1 VFLFVAGLVGFLL
14 VVAWTETRDAERAS
28 RPQRER
34 LARLLAER
42 QRQTSG
48 LESRLAELRAELD
61 RASRGGAQLGRLR
74 DEARRLDLLAGRAAI
89 EGPGVTVELKDGE
102 LAASPENGSD
112 YRIQDID
119 LQLVVNELWA
129 AGAEAIAVNGQRI
142 VTSTAI
148 RSAGGAVLVNF
159 RVLTSPYRVN
169 AVGDSDRLAA
179 RFGASEVASRLRR
192 WGEIYG
198 LGMSVRKQRALKLPA
213 YDGAV
218 RFRYATPVE
227 PE

>member
-1 VFLFVAGLVGFLL
+1 LL
-14 VVAWTETRDAERAS
+14 VVAWTENRDVERAS
-28 RPQRER
+28 KPQRER

-42 QRQTSG
+42 QRQTSS
-48 LESRLAELRAELD
+48 LESRLGELRAELD

-89 EGPGVTVELKDGE
+89 EGPGVTVVLTDGE
-102 LAASPENGSD
+102 LAASEANASD

-129 AGAEAIAVNGQRI
+129 AGAEAIAVNGQRL

-159 RVLTSPYRVN
+159 RVLTSPYRVA
-169 AVGDSDRLAA
+169 AVGDSGRLAA
-179 RFGASEVASRLRR
+179 RFGSSDIGTRLRR
-192 WGEIYG
+192 WGDIYG
-198 LGMSVRKQRALKLPA
+198 LGVAVRKERVLELPA
-213 YDGAV
+213 YEGAV
-218 RFRYATPVE
+218 RFRYATPAE
-227 PE
+227 SN